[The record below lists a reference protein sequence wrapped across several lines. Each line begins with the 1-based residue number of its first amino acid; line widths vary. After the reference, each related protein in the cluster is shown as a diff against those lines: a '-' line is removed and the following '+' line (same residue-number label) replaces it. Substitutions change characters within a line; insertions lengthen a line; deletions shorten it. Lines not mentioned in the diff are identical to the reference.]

1 MTDKKSNSFLF
12 GLTTGV
18 AIVALLGFLATT
30 IASSLDIG
38 QSQAEPAPKVAIE
51 DNDPIPTAPTPSA
64 KVDIEVKDT
73 DHVKGYKDAPITIVE
88 YSDFQCPYCSKFHD
102 TLNKVMKNYNGK
114 VNWVYRHFPLDFHEY
129 AVVAA
134 EASECAA
141 DQNKF
146 WEYNDALFKNQA
158 DIDEEIFAKLAK
170 DLKLDVSKF
179 NKCMTSGKYAD
190 KVEADYQ
197 SGVDIEVAG
206 TPGAFINGTRLKGA
220 VPYAELEGEIEDLL
234 K

>member
-12 GLTTGV
+12 GLTTGI
-18 AIVALLGFLATT
+18 AITALLGFLAVT
-30 IASSLDIG
+30 IATSLRTES
-38 QSQAEPAPKVAIE
+38 SQAEPAPEVAIN
-51 DNDPIPTAPTPSA
+51 DNDPTPTAPTPSA
-64 KVDIEVKDT
+64 KVDIEIKDT
-73 DHVKGYKDAPITIVE
+73 DHIRGDKNAPVTIVE
-88 YSDFQCPYCSKFHD
+88 YSDFQCPYCAKFHK
-102 TLNKVMKNYNGK
+102 TLNQVMKNYKGE

-129 AVVAA
+129 ARSAA

-170 DLKLDVSKF
+170 DLKLDVGKF
-179 NKCMTSGKYAD
+179 NKCLDSGKYTD
-190 KVEADYQ
+190 KVESDYQ

-220 VPYAELEGEIEDLL
+220 VPYAELEGEIEELL

>member
-1 MTDKKSNSFLF
+1 MTDKKSNSFLY
-12 GLTTGV
+12 GLTTGI
-18 AIVALLGFLATT
+18 AITALLGFLATT
-30 IASSLDIG
+30 IATSLRTES
-38 QSQAEPAPKVAIE
+38 SQAEPTPEVALK

-64 KVDIEVKDT
+64 KVDIEINDT
-73 DHVKGYKDAPITIVE
+73 DHVKGDKKAPITIVE

-102 TLNKVMKNYNGK
+102 TLNKVMKNYDGK
-114 VNWVYRHFPLDFHEY
+114 VNWVYRHFPLDFHDF
-129 AVVAA
+129 ARDAA

-146 WEYNDALFKNQA
+146 WEYNDALFKNQK

-170 DLKLDVSKF
+170 DLGLNVDKF
-179 NKCMTSGKYAD
+179 NECVTSGKYAD
-190 KVEADYQ
+190 KVETDYQ

-220 VPYAELEGEIEDLL
+220 VPYAELESEIDALL